1 MYSKFFDRE
10 PIMMVG
16 IGSFDEL
23 NIKTSVGENIC
34 VSIVDGK
41 LFSEGLGK
49 SLDGIYLRGGRDDD
63 SYMEIPGVEIGI
75 GFHWSRKETQRFK
88 GDFMLRYIDG
98 KILVINYIPVEMYL
112 QSVISSEMNG
122 DCPKELLKAHAVISR
137 SWALNRMDGGVP
149 SYQKPYISDYEIR
162 TWYDNGVHKLFDVCA
177 DDHCQRYQG
186 VTRAVNPNV
195 KAAVHETFGE
205 VLVYR
210 DEICDT
216 RFSKCCGGAS
226 ELFENCWQD
235 NHYDYLEKIDDF
247 SENFTEDLTVEENAV
262 KFIKSSPRTYCNT
275 SDKKLLSK
283 ILNSYDNE
291 YSDFYRWKVF
301 YTFEELS
308 EIVKEKSGEDYGK
321 ILDLIPLQRGTS
333 GRIFRLKIVGEK
345 RTKIV
350 GKELEIRRLLSKT
363 HLYSSAFTIEKNSDG
378 FFLYGA
384 GWGHGV
390 GLCQIG
396 AAVMAEQGFNYVDI
410 LKHYYKGAELLKC
423 YYED

>member
-1 MYSKFFDRE
+1 
-10 PIMMVG
+10 MVG
-16 IGSFDEL
+16 IGSFEEL
-23 NIKTSVGENIC
+23 TVEASDGQKLRFFINGEELEDL
-34 VSIVDGK
+34 SGK
-41 LFSEGLGK
+41 KNK
-49 SLDGIYLRGGRDDD
+49 SFYLNDHDDD
-63 SYMEIPGVEIGI
+63 ESFYWEISDVEIGK
-75 GFHWSRKETQRFK
+75 GFHWDRKENQRFK
-88 GDFMLRYIDG
+88 GGLMLKYNEG
-98 KILVINYIPVEMYL
+98 KILVINYIPIELYL
-112 QSVISSEMNG
+112 RSVISSEMNAG
-122 DCPKELLKAHAVISR
+122 CSIELLKAHAVISR
-137 SWALNRMDGGVP
+137 SWALNQINKVP
-149 SYQKPYISDYEIR
+149 LTQKPVITDSETI
-162 TWYDNGVHKLFDVCA
+162 TWYDNGVHKLFNVCA

-195 KAAVHETFGE
+195 KAAVQETFGE

-226 ELFENCWQD
+226 ELFETCWQD

-262 KFIKSSPRTYCNT
+262 KFIKSSPRAYCNT

-333 GRIFRLKIVGEK
+333 GRISRLKIVGEK

-363 HLYSSAFTIEKNSDG
+363 HLYSSAFIVEKNSDG

>member
-1 MYSKFFDRE
+1 MLYKKFE
-10 PIMMVG
+10 KQPIMMVG
-16 IGSFDEL
+16 IGSFEEL
-23 NIKTSVGENIC
+23 TVEASDGQKLRFFINGEELEDL
-34 VSIVDGK
+34 SGK
-41 LFSEGLGK
+41 KNK
-49 SLDGIYLRGGRDDD
+49 SFYLNDHDDDD
-63 SYMEIPGVEIGI
+63 SFYWEISDVEIGK
-75 GFHWSRKETQRFK
+75 GFHWDRKENQRFK
-88 GDFMLRYIDG
+88 GGLMLKYNEG
-98 KILVINYIPVEMYL
+98 KILVINYIPIELYL
-112 QSVISSEMNG
+112 RSVISSEMNAG
-122 DCPKELLKAHAVISR
+122 CSIELLKAHAVISR
-137 SWALNRMDGGVP
+137 SWALNQINKVP
-149 SYQKPYISDYEIR
+149 LTQKPVITDSETI
-162 TWYDNGVHKLFDVCA
+162 TWYDNGVHKLFNVCA

-195 KAAVHETFGE
+195 KAAVQETFGE

-226 ELFENCWQD
+226 ELFETCWQD

-262 KFIKSSPRTYCNT
+262 KFIKSSPRAYCNT

>member
-1 MYSKFFDRE
+1 M
-10 PIMMVG
+10 
-16 IGSFDEL
+16 
-23 NIKTSVGENIC
+23 N
-34 VSIVDGK
+34 
-41 LFSEGLGK
+41 
-49 SLDGIYLRGGRDDD
+49 
-63 SYMEIPGVEIGI
+63 
-75 GFHWSRKETQRFK
+75 Q
-88 GDFMLRYIDG
+88 
-98 KILVINYIPVEMYL
+98 IN
-112 QSVISSEMNG
+112 
-122 DCPKELLKAHAVISR
+122 K
-137 SWALNRMDGGVP
+137 VP
-149 SYQKPYISDYEIR
+149 LTQKPVITDSETI

-195 KAAVHETFGE
+195 KAAVQETFGE

-226 ELFENCWQD
+226 ELFETCWQD

-247 SENFTEDLTVEENAV
+247 SESFTEDLTVEENAV
-262 KFIKSSPRTYCNT
+262 KFIKSSPRAYCNT

-308 EIVKEKSGEDYGK
+308 EIVKEKFGEDYGK